1 MDSIY
6 MEDIEILGTTKTP
19 HIHFV
24 YEKGELLISGI
35 SIPENTVDFYH
46 KLMYWIT
53 EYSRSPKPKT
63 KIIFKFEYFNTST
76 SVVLLN
82 IIKMI
87 SDSGTD
93 LSIDWYYE
101 YDDTEM
107 LDVGK
112 DYKKITDVEFN
123 LISIESF

>member
-1 MDSIY
+1 
-6 MEDIEILGTTKTP
+6 
-19 HIHFV
+19 
-24 YEKGELLISGI
+24 
-35 SIPENTVDFYH
+35 
-46 KLMYWIT
+46 
-53 EYSRSPKPKT
+53 
-63 KIIFKFEYFNTST
+63 
-76 SVVLLN
+76 
-82 IIKMI
+82 MI